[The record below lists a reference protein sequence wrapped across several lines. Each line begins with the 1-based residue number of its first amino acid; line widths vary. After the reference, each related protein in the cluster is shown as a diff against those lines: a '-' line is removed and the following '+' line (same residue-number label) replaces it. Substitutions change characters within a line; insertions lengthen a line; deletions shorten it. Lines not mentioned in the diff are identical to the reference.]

1 MVVQSRVLSVGEHK
15 EEDMDKELREGMQLL
30 YCKWCPQDC
39 QGLTKEEKLGCL
51 ASGGYVDDELPILHS
66 QGVLVRVEKE
76 CSHCKGEGF
85 TDQVKNGNSTVCQIC
100 LGDRSIIEFESLIE

>member
-15 EEDMDKELREGMQLL
+15 EDDMDKELREGMQLL

-66 QGVLVRVEKE
+66 QGVVFPEYDDEERTK
-76 CSHCKGEGF
+76 
-85 TDQVKNGNSTVCQIC
+85 IA
-100 LGDRSIIEFESLIE
+100 RSNAIGMGLIDD